1 MKQLLLMLSASLV
14 TAVALVAGCAGG
26 ETITPAEET
35 ATQIIEDITPQE
47 AFTLMQDNEGNPSF
61 VILDVRTAEEFAS
74 GYIENAI
81 NIDYYSDTFRD
92 ELNNLDKDKSYLIY
106 CHSGNRSG
114 KALDIMAELGFKEVY
129 NMLGGMIAWN
139 AEGLPTVK

>member
-1 MKQLLLMLSASLV
+1 MKKLLLVFSLSLV
-14 TAVALVAGCAGG
+14 IGVALVAGCTGG
-26 ETITPAEET
+26 ATIAPAEET

-47 AFTLMQDNEGNPSF
+47 AFDLIQENQNNPGF

-92 ELNNLDKDKSYLIY
+92 ELDNLDKNKAYLVY
-106 CHSGNRSG
+106 CRSG
-114 KALDIMAELGFKEVY
+114 GRSGSTLDIMAELGFKEVY
-129 NMLGGMIAWN
+129 NILGGMINWQ

>member
-14 TAVALVAGCAGG
+14 TAVALVAGCAGA
-26 ETITPAEET
+26 ETIAPAEET

-47 AFTLMQDNEGNPSF
+47 AFTLIQDNEGNPSF

-74 GYIENAI
+74 GHIENAI

-92 ELNNLDKDKSYLIY
+92 ELDNLDKNQTYLVY
-106 CHSGNRSG
+106 CRSG
-114 KALDIMAELGFKEVY
+114 RRSGSALDIMAELGFNEVY
-129 NMLGGMIAWN
+129 NILGGIIAWQE
-139 AEGLPTVK
+139 AELPTTK